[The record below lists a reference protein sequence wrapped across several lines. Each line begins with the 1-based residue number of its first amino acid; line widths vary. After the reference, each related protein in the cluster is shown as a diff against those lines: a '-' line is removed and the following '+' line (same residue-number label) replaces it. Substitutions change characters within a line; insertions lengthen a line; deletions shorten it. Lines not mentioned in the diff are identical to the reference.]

1 MLSKNVFTFVFC
13 STKRGKKTIKKKF
26 PVSDTHNRQLY
37 LLTMKT
43 ETVSTR
49 VRKVS
54 PFDDVLRETNITD
67 IVTYYL
73 VIFQTL

>member
-1 MLSKNVFTFVFC
+1 MLSKNVFTFVFF
-13 STKRGKKTIKKKF
+13 STKTGKKNIKKQF
-26 PVSDTHNRQLY
+26 PESDTHNRQLY
-37 LLTMKT
+37 LLTMKM
-43 ETVSTR
+43 ETVNTR
-49 VRKVS
+49 VFKLS

>member
-1 MLSKNVFTFVFC
+1 MLSKNVFTFVFF
-13 STKRGKKTIKKKF
+13 STKRGKKKIKKKF

-37 LLTMKT
+37 LLTMKM
-43 ETVSTR
+43 ETVNTR
-49 VRKVS
+49 VFKVS

>member
-1 MLSKNVFTFVFC
+1 MLSKNVFTFVFF

-37 LLTMKT
+37 LLTMKM
-43 ETVSTR
+43 ETVNTR
-49 VRKVS
+49 VFKLS

-67 IVTYYL
+67 IVTSHP

>member
-1 MLSKNVFTFVFC
+1 MLSKNVFTFVFL
-13 STKRGKKTIKKKF
+13 STKKARKKIKKKF

-37 LLTMKT
+37 LLTMKM
-43 ETVSTR
+43 ETVNTR
-49 VRKVS
+49 VFKLS

-73 VIFQTL
+73 VIF

>member
-1 MLSKNVFTFVFC
+1 MLSKNVFTFVFF
-13 STKRGKKTIKKKF
+13 STKRGKKTIEKKF

-37 LLTMKT
+37 LLTMKM
-43 ETVSTR
+43 ETVNTR
-49 VRKVS
+49 VFKLS

-73 VIFQTL
+73 VIF

>member
-1 MLSKNVFTFVFC
+1 MLSKNVFTFVFF
-13 STKRGKKTIKKKF
+13 STKRGKKTIEKKF

-37 LLTMKT
+37 LLTMKM
-43 ETVSTR
+43 ETVNTR
-49 VRKVS
+49 VFKVS

-73 VIFQTL
+73 VIF